1 MGKAM
6 SGLKGDA
13 GIGRRVRA
21 SRARLGW
28 TREEL
33 AVRSGMSWSAIAQ
46 VESGRRANPRPGTL
60 SAIARALGVS
70 IDYLVDG
77 APVATPMLEHRAL
90 IYGSD
95 EDFATTTSEFLRE
108 GIERSEPG
116 LAVTTER
123 NVALI
128 RGRLGSDA
136 DRVRLEDSAAWLRT
150 PEAAVDSFQEF
161 IGTQL
166 DRGADWVRIIG
177 EPLWPGRSE
186 DEVRQWTRFESIVN
200 LAFASAPLS
209 FLCPYDERTL
219 APTVVEQA
227 HHTHP
232 QVVTAGGVAKSSSY
246 RDPLGFALD
255 D

>member
-1 MGKAM
+1 MKLN
-6 SGLKGDA
+6 S
-13 GIGRRVRA
+13 GIGRRIRA

-46 VESGRRANPRPGTL
+46 VESGRRVNPRPGTL

-70 IDYLVDG
+70 IDYLVEG
-77 APVATPMLEHRAL
+77 GPVATPMLEHRAL

-95 EDFATTTSEFLRE
+95 DEFATTTSEFLRE
-108 GIERSEPG
+108 GIERTEPG

-128 RGRLGSDA
+128 RRRLGSDA

-150 PEAAVDSFQEF
+150 PESAVESFKEF

-177 EPLWPGRSE
+177 EPLWPGRSDE
-186 DEVRQWTRFESIVN
+186 EVRRWTRFESLIN
-200 LAFASAPLS
+200 LAFASAPLA
-209 FLCPYDERTL
+209 FLCPYDERAL
-219 APTVVEQA
+219 APAVVAQA

-232 QVVTAGGVAKSSSY
+232 QVVTAGGVAKSSGY
-246 RDPLGFALD
+246 RDPLDFALGD
-255 D
+255 